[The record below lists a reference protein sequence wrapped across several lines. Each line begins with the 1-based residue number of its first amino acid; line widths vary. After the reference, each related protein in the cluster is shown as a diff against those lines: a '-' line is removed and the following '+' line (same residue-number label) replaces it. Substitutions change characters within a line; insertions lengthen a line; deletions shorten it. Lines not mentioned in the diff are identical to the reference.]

1 MCHAKDEG
9 IAAILVG
16 RMAMQNRESGN
27 LLIVDDE
34 RSIRLVLRT
43 ILVVRGYSIVEASH
57 GEEALALV
65 RFAQFDAILLDI
77 NLPDTSGVDVC
88 RRMREC
94 WPRLPIIMLTVEDS
108 EDSKVEALEAGADD
122 YITKPFHVGELM
134 ARLRL
139 AIRRNRVPDEDE
151 RDSAIMIGD
160 VLLDPGRRLV
170 EKDGRTIHLTPKQFD
185 LLHYLMAHAGRAIPH
200 ATLLRSVWGKEYGS
214 EVEYLRVFI
223 RQIRVKIENDPAH
236 PRYLLTDAYV
246 GYRFSETI
254 EEDDSGTASFR
265 AAPSR
270 GEAY

>member
-1 MCHAKDEG
+1 
-9 IAAILVG
+9 
-16 RMAMQNRESGN
+16 MAMQNRESGN

-34 RSIRLVLRT
+34 SSIRLVLRT
-43 ILVVRGYSIVEASH
+43 ILANRGYSIVEASH

-139 AIRRNRVPDEDE
+139 AIRRNRVPNEDE
-151 RDSAIMIGD
+151 RDSAIVIGD

-185 LLHYLMAHAGRAIPH
+185 LL
-200 ATLLRSVWGKEYGS
+200 LLNGTSRK
-214 EVEYLRVFI
+214 
-223 RQIRVKIENDPAH
+223 
-236 PRYLLTDAYV
+236 AYST
-246 GYRFSETI
+246 R
-254 EEDDSGTASFR
+254 
-265 AAPSR
+265 
-270 GEAY
+270 